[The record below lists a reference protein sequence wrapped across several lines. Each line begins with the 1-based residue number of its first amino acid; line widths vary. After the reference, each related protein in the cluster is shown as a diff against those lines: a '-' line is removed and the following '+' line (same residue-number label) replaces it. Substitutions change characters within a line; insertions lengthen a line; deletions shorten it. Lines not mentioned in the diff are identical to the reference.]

1 MVDLSSSFFVNV
13 YQRVALMAHHFPWF
27 SHLVRGFTPLNM
39 VISYSYVNVYQAGYF
54 APPIPSTPAAC
65 WHGSVPCWATP
76 RVFSSTAPLRAADS
90 SPPHWSLVPVEIMEK
105 QREKHWK
112 NGEAR
117 QLKIIGWSKLNYW
130 LWGGWKTMSFVQGK
144 FQILRQALYMS
155 SVPGIVHGPLV
166 RNFFCYA
173 ELPFLFTA
181 KLVSWFP
188 GKDGWNLSSRRGSV
202 GLAIGGWLVF
212 FPIHRVWRVLKPHLV
227 EQSRSN
233 HPPVSLGG
241 EI

>member
-1 MVDLSSSFFVNV
+1 MLHRSHPLLLLADMEAFLAG
-13 YQRVALMAHHFPWF
+13 QR
-27 SHLVRGFTPLNM
+27 RGFFHPQLPS
-39 VISYSYVNVYQAGYF
+39 VQ
-54 APPIPSTPAAC
+54 PIL
-65 WHGSVPCWATP
+65 
-76 RVFSSTAPLRAADS
+76 LRPIEAWCQWKS
-90 SPPHWSLVPVEIMEK
+90 WRN
-105 QREKHWK
+105 RERKHWK

-130 LWGGWKTMSFVQGK
+130 LWGGEKTMSFVQG
-144 FQILRQALYMS
+144 QISDSPAS
-155 SVPGIVHGPLV
+155 SVHEFLYLELFMDLLCGT
-166 RNFFCYA
+166 FFAYA

-202 GLAIGGWLVF
+202 GLAIGGWACF
-212 FPIHRVWRVLKPHLV
+212 FPNSSCLTCLKTPLGRANRGV
-227 EQSRSN
+227 N

>member
-1 MVDLSSSFFVNV
+1 MLYRSHPLLLLADMEAFLAG
-13 YQRVALMAHHFPWF
+13 QR
-27 SHLVRGFTPLNM
+27 RGFFHPQLPS
-39 VISYSYVNVYQAGYF
+39 VQ
-54 APPIPSTPAAC
+54 PIL
-65 WHGSVPCWATP
+65 
-76 RVFSSTAPLRAADS
+76 LRPIEAWCQWKS
-90 SPPHWSLVPVEIMEK
+90 WRN
-105 QREKHWK
+105 RERKHWK

-130 LWGGWKTMSFVQGK
+130 LWGGEKPWVLFKGK

-202 GLAIGGWLVF
+202 GLAIGGWACF
-212 FPIHRVWRVLKPHLV
+212 FPNSSCLTCLKTP
-227 EQSRSN
+227 
-233 HPPVSLGG
+233 LGRAI
-241 EI
+241 EE